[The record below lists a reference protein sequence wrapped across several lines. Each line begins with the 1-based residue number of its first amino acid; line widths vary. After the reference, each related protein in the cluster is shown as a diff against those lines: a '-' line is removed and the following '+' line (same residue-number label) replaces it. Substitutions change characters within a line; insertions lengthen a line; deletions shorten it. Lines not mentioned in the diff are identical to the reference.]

1 MYLASHK
8 NKIKKKRKRKREK
21 ASHKNYNV
29 RPFVN
34 TNYAGTNILFLCN
47 KITEH
52 ITKSRL

>member
-8 NKIKKKRKRKREK
+8 NIIKKKKKKK
-21 ASHKNYNV
+21 ASHKNNNF